1 MTGVKVL
8 VGGNDIDKSVLQSAK
23 MLKTRGG
30 GCLKQIGFVK
40 VDDIDCFS
48 LGLVGWG
55 MTRWQSRLLPRSM
68 QLLL

>member
-1 MTGVKVL
+1 ML
-8 VGGNDIDKSVLQSAK
+8 VGGNDIDTSVSQSAK
-23 MLKTRGG
+23 MLKTRGD
-30 GCLKQIGFVK
+30 GCLERIGFVK

-55 MTRWQSRLLPRSM
+55 IARWKSRLLPRAM